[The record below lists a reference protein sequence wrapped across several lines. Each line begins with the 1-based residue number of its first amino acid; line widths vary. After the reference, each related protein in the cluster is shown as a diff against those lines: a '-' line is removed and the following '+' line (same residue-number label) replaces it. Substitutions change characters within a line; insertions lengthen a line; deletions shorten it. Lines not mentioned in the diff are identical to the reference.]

1 LTTATI
7 AVHYL
12 PAPLPLV
19 RVAGSHGT
27 PLPSNVGDDLWTD
40 YDLIGNHHRDTSPP
54 YRTGS
59 SMTIARVSTSTKGDT
74 MHIAVSGEVDLGN
87 AAALERE
94 LRAAIAHQPRAVSV
108 DLTDLTYL
116 DSTGVR
122 ILFALASLLR
132 PLRIM
137 MKLIVPLDSPTRR
150 LIELSGLPSL
160 ACLHP

>member
-1 LTTATI
+1 
-7 AVHYL
+7 
-12 PAPLPLV
+12 
-19 RVAGSHGT
+19 
-27 PLPSNVGDDLWTD
+27 
-40 YDLIGNHHRDTSPP
+40 
-54 YRTGS
+54 
-59 SMTIARVSTSTKGDT
+59 MTIAWVSTSTEGDT

-94 LRAAIAHQPRAVSV
+94 LRAVIAHQPRAVSV

-122 ILFALASLLR
+122 ILFALASLLK

-137 MKLIVPLDSPTRR
+137 MKLIVPLDSPARR
-150 LIELSGLPSL
+150 LIELSGLPTL